1 VNACGGF
8 DPSKAASVRWSLKT
22 SNGSA
27 AKIDVDGAQLEI
39 TWHTPALPAQSG
51 CVFHNA
57 GGNCPAVGSAS
68 PNGHDSFLV
77 NDVVYLPNSQLE
89 TTCKNSCTF
98 NIGQALIAW
107 QADLDANPAAVGDPI
122 IGGNINTSGPGDVI
136 FKAHVGTQPWISAR
150 VKYTATTRATSIA
163 SWVISH

>member
-1 VNACGGF
+1 
-8 DPSKAASVRWSLKT
+8 
-22 SNGSA
+22 
-27 AKIDVDGAQLEI
+27 
-39 TWHTPALPAQSG
+39 
-51 CVFHNA
+51 
-57 GGNCPAVGSAS
+57 
-68 PNGHDSFLV
+68 V